1 MMVGNRDVVD
11 RHLRND
17 VGVVGNYAAVETPLF
32 LFVCF
37 SFDRLGV
44 YQRDFVSKLHRTLAH
59 CCSGLCDFQNV
70 SAKLERGLSSAKNKR
85 PFATV

>member
-11 RHLRND
+11 RRLRND
-17 VGVVGNYAAVETPLF
+17 VGVVGNYAAAETPLL

-44 YQRDFVSKLHRTLAH
+44 YQRDFVSKLHRTLTH
-59 CCSGLCDFQNV
+59 CCSGLCGFQNV
-70 SAKLERGLSSAKNKR
+70 SAKL
-85 PFATV
+85 